1 MRARHLDWRFECAPN
16 GAACC
21 ARLLGGQ
28 RSCDAKYA
36 LHSEGEFDLPAKK
49 KKAVTA
55 RKTSSVDTYIGERLR
70 ERRREL
76 GMSQG
81 ALAEALNISF
91 QQIQKYEQGT
101 NRVAAATLFQICT
114 IIGVDISY
122 FLPEPQKGAQGAS
135 ELAAVA
141 RVIAKAPP
149 AARGGKVSASRG
161 SKSKKS

>member
-1 MRARHLDWRFECAPN
+1 MADDAHAIRHTHYSLKV
-16 GAACC
+16 
-21 ARLLGGQ
+21 L
-28 RSCDAKYA
+28 
-36 LHSEGEFDLPAKK
+36 DLPAKK
-49 KKAVTA
+49 KKAVVTA

-70 ERRREL
+70 ERRRDL

-122 FLPEPQKGAQGAS
+122 FLPEPQKSAQGAS

-141 RVIAKAPP
+141 RAIAKTPSP
-149 AARGGKVSASRG
+149 AAPRGRKAAGSRG